1 MGIRRAEEDTRTIVG
16 DKGSSSGDKVVSVG
30 RAVGIRIR
38 SKIFSTNRVG
48 NQDGVAMVGRSRPH
62 NSKTLTRTRGC
73 PTCLITRTRCR
84 INRIVRVVPRT
95 RNSKPTNLISI
106 PTKM

>member
-1 MGIRRAEEDTRTIVG
+1 MGIKGAEEDTRTIVG
-16 DKGSSSGDKVVSVG
+16 DQGTSTGDKVVSVG
-30 RAVGIRIR
+30 RAEGIRIR

-73 PTCLITRTRCR
+73 PTCLRTRTRCR
-84 INRIVRVVPRT
+84 ISRIARVVPRT